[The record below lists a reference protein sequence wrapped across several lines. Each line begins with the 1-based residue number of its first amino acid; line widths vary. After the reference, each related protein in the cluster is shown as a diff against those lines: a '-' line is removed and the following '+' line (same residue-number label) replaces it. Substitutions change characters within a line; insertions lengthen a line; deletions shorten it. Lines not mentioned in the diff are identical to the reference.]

1 MRKKRMSYQKFYTE
15 LEGFEQNGVCLLL
28 DGSHASPLQVVRAH
42 MVREEGAY
50 MRDYEVDQDGHIE
63 TLSFIN
69 IDNRKKKKKEREDQ
83 SKPQDPD

>member
-1 MRKKRMSYQKFYTE
+1 
-15 LEGFEQNGVCLLL
+15 
-28 DGSHASPLQVVRAH
+28 

-83 SKPQDPD
+83 SKPHDPD